1 MVESGGFYSTFVDP
15 LLVKMREKVATSIEP
30 GKKII
35 DIACG
40 TGAQVFELAKHAEFV
55 MGVDLSES
63 MINKAKQT
71 KSRLGV
77 QNVEFKVCDATGLLS
92 FGEKEFDI
100 STMSLA
106 LHQFSPAQ
114 YSPILVEMKRI
125 SERIIIVDYSV
136 PLPKNI
142 FGYGSKWAE
151 FMAGLEHNRNFK
163 KYYKNGGLNAILQE
177 YEITI
182 ENSVNFAGGAF
193 QLVTG
198 SFNHVK

>member
-1 MVESGGFYSTFVDP
+1 MVESGVFYSTFVDP
-15 LLVKMREKVATSIEP
+15 LLAKMREKVASSVKP
-30 GKKII
+30 GNKII

-40 TGAQVFELAKHAEFV
+40 TGAQVFELAKSARFV
-55 MGVDLSES
+55 MGVDLSDS
-63 MINKAKQT
+63 MISKANQT
-71 KSRLGV
+71 KSKLGV
-77 QNVEFKVCDATGLLS
+77 KNVEFKVCDATGLIS

-106 LHQFSPAQ
+106 LHQFTPDQ
-114 YSPILVEMKRI
+114 YSLILGEMKRI
-125 SERIIIVDYSV
+125 SKRIVIVDYSV

-151 FMAGLEHNRNFK
+151 FMAGIEHNRNFK
-163 KYYKNGGLNAILQE
+163 KYYKNGGLASILNE
-177 YEITI
+177 HEIRI

-198 SFNHVK
+198 SSNHVN